1 MIEKSSEWNRRARLR
16 RAAQLPHLY
25 AESRVGVAAAV
36 APRPEVLTAKVLTTK
51 GLDFLSLAVCSCA
64 LTLLC
69 HAAASPLHNAS
80 PANAN
85 AARSPAMSRTATT
98 PSFTPFTLVSPSP
111 EVKEQDE
118 DQD

>member
-1 MIEKSSEWNRRARLR
+1 MIEKSSELSRRAMLR
-16 RAAQLPHLY
+16 RAARTPHLY
-25 AESRVGVAAAV
+25 AGSRVRVAAAA
-36 APRPEVLTAKVLTTK
+36 APQPEVLTTK

-80 PANAN
+80 PTHSNAV
-85 AARSPAMSRTATT
+85 RSPAMSRTATT
-98 PSFTPFTLVSPSP
+98 PSFAPFTLVSPSP